1 MTMERI
7 EIIGLAGPIAVG
19 KTTLAKW
26 LKKERGFSVYSCSE
40 TIGLMI
46 SDGIFAEQFPEI
58 KKYIGSGSREDYL
71 ALGKELREKYGD
83 DIIVEL
89 TIRRAI
95 ADGKK
100 KVVID
105 GVRGRSEME
114 KIQEYGGI
122 VVYLDAPVEVLYERF
137 KNRKKKIDEGDKSFS
152 RFMKLINQE
161 EDDFGIRASR
171 KYADVVVR
179 NDGSFERLVKIF
191 ETL

>member
-1 MTMERI
+1 MEGL

-26 LKKERGFSVYSCSE
+26 LKKDKGFSVYSCSE

-46 SDGIFAEQFPEI
+46 RDGLFAEQFPEI
-58 KKYIGSGSREDYL
+58 KKYIGSEKREDYL

-100 KVVID
+100 KIVID

-114 KIQEYGGI
+114 KIQEYGGV

-137 KNRKKKIDEGDKSFS
+137 KKRKKKIDEGDKSFS

-161 EDDFGIRASR
+161 EEDFGISASK
-171 KYADVVVR
+171 KYADVIIR
-179 NDGSFERLVKIF
+179 NDGDFDRLVRIF
-191 ETL
+191 EIL